1 LCICNFTL
9 AGVFVAARYN
19 GNKNCKG
26 GDCGMNILLVDDEE
40 EILDLLGDLLLKR
53 NYNVLKAQSGELALE
68 LLRNNEV
75 DLVLLDIMM
84 KGMSGLS
91 VLEIIRKDDKLKTI
105 SVIIVSA
112 LSDSNNRINGL
123 SLGADDYISKPFDRE
138 EFLARI
144 NTHLKLQ
151 SLRKELLEKERAANK
166 ELEAFSY
173 SLAHDMRSLL
183 IGIKNNAELLQI
195 SYSDRLDAEGKDI
208 LNWVTTS
215 SSRMNM
221 LITDTLEFS
230 RLVHQELKKEEID
243 IAQLCKDIFE
253 ELKKVHSG
261 RKIELKIDVIPSS
274 QGDKSMLR
282 QVFVNLLSNALKFS
296 RTRDIAV
303 IEVGAISKDKEI
315 IYFVKDNGVGFDSTH
330 ADKLF
335 DVFMRYHKQE
345 EFEGTG
351 VGLSI
356 VNRVVQRHHGR
367 VWAESKVNEGAKF
380 YFALPKITSLS

>member
-1 LCICNFTL
+1 
-9 AGVFVAARYN
+9 
-19 GNKNCKG
+19 
-26 GDCGMNILLVDDEE
+26 MSILIVDDEE
-40 EILDLLGDLLLKR
+40 ESLELLGSLLLKR
-53 NYNVLKAQSGELALE
+53 NYSVLKASSGETALKFLKE
-68 LLRNNEV
+68 KEI

-84 KGMSGLS
+84 TGMSGLS
-91 VLEIIRKDDKLKTI
+91 VLDFIRKDEKLKAL
-105 SVIIVSA
+105 SVIILSA
-112 LSDSNNRINGL
+112 LDNSNDKINGF
-123 SLGADDYISKPFDRE
+123 SLGADDYITKPFDHE

-144 NTHLKLQ
+144 ATHLKLQ
-151 SLRKELLEKERAANK
+151 FLRKELLEKEKLANK

-195 SYSDRLDAEGKDI
+195 SYSDKLDAEGKDI

-215 SSRMNM
+215 SARMNM

-230 RLVHQELKKEEID
+230 RLVHQELKKEKFD
-243 IAQLCKDIFE
+243 VAQLCKDILE
-253 ELKKVHSG
+253 ELRKNNSG
-261 RKIELKIDVIPSS
+261 RKIELIL
-274 QGDKSMLR
+274 GDMPFGYADRSMLR

-303 IEVGAISKDKEI
+303 IEVGAISKDEEI
-315 IYFVKDNGVGFDSTH
+315 IYFVKDNGVGFDSSR

-335 DVFMRYHKQE
+335 DVFMRFHKQE

-356 VNRVVQRHHGR
+356 VNRVIQRHHGR

-380 YFALPKITSLS
+380 YFALPKRIN